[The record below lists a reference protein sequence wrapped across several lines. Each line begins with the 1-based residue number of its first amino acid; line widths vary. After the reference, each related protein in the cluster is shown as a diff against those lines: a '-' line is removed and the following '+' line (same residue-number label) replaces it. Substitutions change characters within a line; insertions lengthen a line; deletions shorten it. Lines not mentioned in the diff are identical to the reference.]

1 MITQMKEDLKR
12 VRCYHMASY
21 LEEGIRDGKEN
32 ELSNIDF
39 FRRMLDAEISGRSK
53 LNLKRNMRLANL
65 PCEKNIE
72 KFDFKFQTSITKK
85 QVNEWLSF
93 EWVDNRQNL
102 LLLGA
107 PGVGKTH
114 LAIAT
119 ALEAIYRGYKVK
131 FFSMNDFIEEMILQE
146 FNQTS
151 KKWLSYLMKHD
162 LIILDELGY
171 LPVDNKYTHLFF
183 RFVNEC
189 YEYRSLII
197 TSNKRPSQWGQYF
210 GDESVA
216 MAILDRL
223 LHRSTVIK
231 MKGDSYRL
239 KDKLETSINHENS
252 NQIKEHSTAQNH
264 KKDNLI

>member
-1 MITQMKEDLKR
+1 MITQAKEDLKKIK
-12 VRCYHMASY
+12 CYHMSSY
-21 LEEGIRDGKEN
+21 LDEGIRNGKEK
-32 ELSNIDF
+32 ELSNIEF
-39 FRRMLDAEISGRSK
+39 LRKMLDAEITGRNK
-53 LNLKRNMRLANL
+53 NNLSRNMRLANL

-72 KFDFKFQTSITKK
+72 QFDFKFQTSITKK

-93 EWVDNRQNL
+93 EWIDNRQNL

-119 ALEAIYRGYKVK
+119 ALEAIYRGYKVR
-131 FFSMNDFIEEMILQE
+131 FFSMNEFIEEMIIQE
-146 FNQTS
+146 LNRTS
-151 KKWLSYLMKHD
+151 KKWLSNLMKYD
-162 LIILDELGY
+162 IIVLDELGY
-171 LPVDNKYTHLFF
+171 LPVDSKYTHLFF

-197 TSNKRPSQWGQYF
+197 TSNKMPSQWGVYF

-223 LHRSTVIK
+223 LHRSTVVK

-239 KDKLETSINHENS
+239 RDKAENL
-252 NQIKEHSTAQNH
+252 NKQKN
-264 KKDNLI
+264 DNICNTFLSDQSLI